1 MFILPDLPYRPDA
14 LSPVISAET
23 LRFHHGKHH
32 KAYVETLNKLLDE
45 AGESPAPLEDVVRAA
60 AGDAKKTKLFDN
72 AAQAWNHGFFWEAMT
87 PDRRAPEGDLA
98 DAIDSA
104 FGGLSVLKAT
114 LVKAGAEHFGS
125 GWVWLLAEGDQL
137 RVLATHDAANVLTLE
152 GAVPLTVCDLWEHA
166 YYLDH
171 QNDRKGFLEAWFDS
185 LINWT
190 LAADQYAAARG
201 RGLAWR
207 YPTSVQSGGT
217 ALRAER

>member
-32 KAYVETLNKLLDE
+32 RSYVETLNTLLDD
-45 AGESPAPLEDVVRAA
+45 AGADPDSLEDLVRDAA
-60 AGDAKKTKLFDN
+60 DDPMRTKLFNN

-87 PDRRAPEGDLA
+87 AEHAAPERDLTH
-98 DAIDSA
+98 AIDA
-104 FGGLSVLKAT
+104 TFGDMAGLKAA

-137 RVLATHDAANVLTLE
+137 KVITTHDAGTPLTL
-152 GAVPLTVCDLWEHA
+152 GSAVPLTVCDLWEHA

-171 QNDRKGFLEAWFDS
+171 QNDRKGFVAAWFDR
-185 LINWT
+185 LANWD
-190 LAADQYAAARG
+190 LAGRQFDAARG
-201 RGLAWR
+201 RGPAWA
-207 YPTSVQSGGT
+207 YPAPEDRAGT
-217 ALRAER
+217 AERAGR